1 MASMKRTPVTIN
13 FDLYPK
19 EFEDL
24 LKGAELYDSSCSDE
38 AKVLFIDKD
47 DGYYLK
53 CSGKGT
59 LRKEA
64 ELSRYFHSKGL
75 GVEIISYISTDR
87 DYLLSR
93 KAKGEDC
100 THSLYIE
107 DPERLARTLGKL
119 LRELH
124 QTPFEDCP
132 EQKRMDAYIKLA
144 KENRKEGRYDL
155 SLFGEGTIFKSA
167 DEAWQTLEKGAHL
180 LKNECL
186 IHGDYCLP
194 NIILDDFEFSSF
206 IDLGNAGV
214 ADRHVDIFWGVWTL
228 WFNLKTDK
236 YTDIFFDAYG
246 REKISPEILRIVA
259 AAEIFG

>member
-1 MASMKRTPVTIN
+1 MKRTPVTV
-13 FDLYPK
+13 DPDRYPK

-24 LKGAELYDSSCSDE
+24 LTDAKLYDSSCSNE

-47 DGYYLK
+47 EGYYLK
-53 CSGKGT
+53 CAGKGT
-59 LRKEA
+59 LKKEA
-64 ELSRYFHSKGL
+64 ELSQYFYSKGL
-75 GVEIISYISTDR
+75 GVEILSYISTDR

-100 THSLYIE
+100 THGSYLE
-107 DPERLARTLGKL
+107 DPKRLVRILAT
-119 LRELH
+119 ELSRLH
-124 QTPFEDCP
+124 SMPCGDCP
-132 EQKRMDAYIKLA
+132 EQKRMDAYLELA
-144 KENRKEGRYDL
+144 KENCKAGRYDL

-194 NIILDDFEFSSF
+194 NVILNNREFSAF

-214 ADRHVDIFWGVWTL
+214 GDRHVDIFWGVWTL
-228 WFNLKTDK
+228 WYNLKTDK
-236 YTDIFFDAYG
+236 YTDLFFDTYG
-246 REKISPEILRIVA
+246 REKIDPEILRTVA